1 MARGIDVIS
10 CTRKGIVHNGS
21 DQPSVD
27 WTRITMTNL
36 LDERIDQHLSM
47 YRTCGTEWCV
57 PYSAQYKGIANTIVQ
72 LICRSTAGVI
82 APSQPILSEE
92 QHFERRAWAHR
103 SPVGRNR

>member
-1 MARGIDVIS
+1 MARGIDVIG

-57 PYSAQYKGIANTIVQ
+57 PYSAQYIRYRQYHRPIDLPEHCGCNRSIAAD
-72 LICRSTAGVI
+72 S
-82 APSQPILSEE
+82 
-92 QHFERRAWAHR
+92 
-103 SPVGRNR
+103 VGRATL